1 VLNEMCDD
9 FAIQIV
15 GLSAV
20 EIRKAA
26 EHFVDAFTGRMR
38 SGT

>member
-1 VLNEMCDD
+1 MCDD

-20 EIRKAA
+20 EIRQHA
-26 EHFVDAFTGRMR
+26 ERFVDAFTGRMR
-38 SGT
+38 SGS